1 MTLIDE
7 IKAGI
12 DIVDL
17 VGESLALRK
26 AGPTF
31 KAPCPFHTERT
42 PSFIV
47 DPRRQTWHCFG
58 ACSEGGDVFSWVMKR
73 QGVEFREALRILA
86 DRAGIRLT
94 PLDARAEERAKRLE
108 RLRSANETAAAF
120 YRSHLLQ
127 EASAAAA
134 RAYLEQRGV
143 AEEVAEAFAL
153 GYAPDQ
159 PDALLG
165 YLSAR
170 GFVAEELTAAGL
182 LMEAEHGHRDRLRGR
197 LIFPIRDARGRC
209 VGFGGRVLGG
219 SGPKYLN
226 TPETELFDKSGLLYG
241 LDRAQA
247 AARQEDR
254 IIIVEGY
261 MDVIAAHQ
269 HGQANVVASMGTS
282 LTRRQVA
289 LIKPLTRNILL
300 ALDADAAGA
309 TATLRGIETAREAVG
324 QEQVPV
330 PDARGLV
337 RLQDD
342 LAADIRVIQLPEGR
356 DPDDL
361 IRLDPQQWA
370 SLIKEAPGYLTY
382 RFQRAKAAHDLEDPR
397 ERAAVMEEL
406 LPLVAAISQPVV
418 RAEYLERLAAL
429 VRLDAHTL
437 RSRMGR
443 PTLGSSPARPREDGT
458 APRPR
463 ADPQTEFLLKLA
475 VARPEVLS
483 EVREEALTLFQD
495 SAARE
500 FLQSRLSAQDEDGGP
515 ASLTPALRDY
525 AALIEEEAAAL
536 PPFSTDQARAAAR
549 QALRRVRERQL
560 REELHL
566 QRHTIAE
573 HERRYQRD
581 PLALAAVDLER
592 VEDSV
597 DETEIAGAARSI
609 LESQAKGRE
618 LHAPQR
624 SAGAEEEDKR

>member
-182 LMEAEHGHRDRLRGR
+182 LMEAEQRRSRNPWTTRASTLANLTKRTRIRSMMTMMSSLSPVTRTCRTTPMRTMGR
-197 LIFPIRDARGRC
+197 MMVMP
-209 VGFGGRVLGG
+209 
-219 SGPKYLN
+219 
-226 TPETELFDKSGLLYG
+226 
-241 LDRAQA
+241 
-247 AARQEDR
+247 
-254 IIIVEGY
+254 
-261 MDVIAAHQ
+261 M
-269 HGQANVVASMGTS
+269 
-282 LTRRQVA
+282 TRTNQ
-289 LIKPLTRNILL
+289 L
-300 ALDADAAGA
+300 AL
-309 TATLRGIETAREAVG
+309 
-324 QEQVPV
+324 
-330 PDARGLV
+330 
-337 RLQDD
+337 
-342 LAADIRVIQLPEGR
+342 
-356 DPDDL
+356 
-361 IRLDPQQWA
+361 
-370 SLIKEAPGYLTY
+370 
-382 RFQRAKAAHDLEDPR
+382 
-397 ERAAVMEEL
+397 
-406 LPLVAAISQPVV
+406 
-418 RAEYLERLAAL
+418 
-429 VRLDAHTL
+429 
-437 RSRMGR
+437 
-443 PTLGSSPARPREDGT
+443 
-458 APRPR
+458 
-463 ADPQTEFLLKLA
+463 
-475 VARPEVLS
+475 
-483 EVREEALTLFQD
+483 
-495 SAARE
+495 
-500 FLQSRLSAQDEDGGP
+500 
-515 ASLTPALRDY
+515 
-525 AALIEEEAAAL
+525 
-536 PPFSTDQARAAAR
+536 
-549 QALRRVRERQL
+549 
-560 REELHL
+560 
-566 QRHTIAE
+566 
-573 HERRYQRD
+573 
-581 PLALAAVDLER
+581 
-592 VEDSV
+592 
-597 DETEIAGAARSI
+597 
-609 LESQAKGRE
+609 
-618 LHAPQR
+618 
-624 SAGAEEEDKR
+624 